1 MEPAKIPSHGP
12 SRGVPY
18 VGAPM
23 DRSPVSI
30 DVLDTL
36 AAALQRERD
45 AHAERFRDLTS
56 AAPVRQRVTEGV
68 AWFPLRIRETG
79 YGFGEYPFVVV
90 ERAGQTGPH
99 QLSGGKPCQLFSLA
113 GSEQRTVNG
122 TLHWVNGTVAHVIL
136 RDNEHPEWLDDG
148 RIGVQ
153 LTFDASGF
161 RDMADALQRLRDADG
176 DRLAEL
182 RDILFGDTEPSF
194 MPMPA
199 PDPAPSLNPSQRAAV
214 DRCLRANDVAVI
226 HGPPGT
232 GKTTTLIDVIRHCA
246 RRARPV
252 LVCAPSN
259 AAVDLLTERCA
270 AAGMDVV
277 RIGNLARIDPAVT
290 EHTLGER
297 WKRHGMADDVKAM
310 RRRADEFRRMALK
323 YKRSFGRAE
332 MEQRKLLLQEA
343 RNIIADVRRMEQ
355 QVTDLILD
363 QADVVACTLVA
374 SRNEELRG
382 RRFDTVV
389 IDEAG
394 QALDPAVCI
403 PLLRADRVIL
413 AGDPH
418 QLPPTVIDR
427 HASDSILRT
436 TLLERVI
443 STHPQSVALL
453 TEQYRMN
460 RVIMTYS
467 NDVFYDGM
475 VTSHPSVEDRTV
487 PVGAP
492 LSESM
497 VIIDTSGRGWDE
509 EPGEG
514 SESLANHGE
523 ARCALAVL
531 DDLLQHAGHDAWSVG
546 IISPYRGQVR
556 LLQSLVTDRHRSRVA
571 SLDIDTVDSFQGSE
585 CDIIIISLVR
595 SNTDHDIGFLRD
607 IRRMNVAITRAR
619 RKLII
624 IGDGSTIA
632 AHPFYKGL
640 WEYAERDATVISA
653 WSLPEGAA

>member
-1 MEPAKIPSHGP
+1 MRPSD
-12 SRGVPY
+12 VVAY

-23 DRSPVSI
+23 ERSSVAL

-45 AHAERFRDLTS
+45 AHAERFRTLTTQ
-56 AAPVRQRVTEGV
+56 APVRARVAEGV

-90 ERAGQTGPH
+90 ERTGQHGPH
-99 QLSGGKPCQLFSLA
+99 QLGGGKPCQLFSQS
-113 GSEQRTVNG
+113 GTEQRAVNG
-122 TLHWVNGTVAHVIL
+122 TLHWVTGNVAHVIL

-148 RIGVQ
+148 RVGVQ
-153 LTFDASGF
+153 LAFDASGF
-161 RDMADALQRLRDADG
+161 RDMTDAVERLRSADG
-176 DRLAEL
+176 DRLSEL
-182 RDILFGDTEPSF
+182 RDMLFGDVEPTFHPVASHEPSRH
-194 MPMPA
+194 
-199 PDPAPSLNPSQRAAV
+199 LNASQQAAV
-214 DRCLRANDVAVI
+214 DLALRANDVAVI

-232 GKTTTLIDVIRHCA
+232 GKTTTLVEVIRQCA

-297 WKRHGMADDVKAM
+297 WKRHGLADDVKAM
-310 RRRADEFRRMALK
+310 RKRADEFRRMALK

-394 QALDPAVCI
+394 QALDPAIAI

-427 HASDSILRT
+427 QAAELALGHT
-436 TLLERVI
+436 VLERVI
-443 STHPQSVALL
+443 TAHPRAVSLL

-467 NDVFYDGM
+467 NDVFYRGL
-475 VTSHPSVEDRTV
+475 VTSHPSVEDHTV

-492 LSESM
+492 LPESM
-497 VIIDTSGRGWDE
+497 VIVDTSGRGWDE

-514 SESLANHGE
+514 AESLANRGE
-523 ARCALAVL
+523 AACALTIL

-556 LLQSLVTDRHRSRVA
+556 VLQSLINDRHRARVA

-632 AHPFYKGL
+632 SHPFYKGL
-640 WEYAERDATVISA
+640 WEYAERHATVMSA
-653 WSLPEGAA
+653 WSLPEDPA